1 MINNDN
7 KDIFNN
13 TGLDVTYNEDNGT
26 LESNKTCYSDDKYAR
41 SDSLLTHNELK
52 NLGRIYNISIK
63 GTKQD
68 ICSRLYN
75 KALRFQD
82 DVNKNYGDDLK
93 QEKINKN
100 STCYQLKKKECN
112 NFDNDCEY
120 LNETKESLL
129 ERLMLLDLLTN
140 NSQDYDQLLKS
151 DIIEK
156 LKEYSKDYDENQR
169 FYKIQEKDIANF
181 IKKNQNL
188 LLRGF
193 DSRDFNQALMDLGS
207 TICKSKQPKCFS
219 CPLEENCNKFI
230 TENNKNQQKFEGS
243 FRQKRGLVLKILLS
257 REKVTKQMIE
267 EELKLNNEVAGEVLD
282 SLVRDG
288 LIEFSRNKFIVINDN

>member
-1 MINNDN
+1 MTINISFF
-7 KDIFNN
+7 K
-13 TGLDVTYNEDNGT
+13 
-26 LESNKTCYSDDKYAR
+26 K
-41 SDSLLTHNELK
+41 ELK
-52 NLGRIYNISIK
+52 KWYKENHRSFTWRNTTDPWKILLIETLSQQTQLERANDFYK
-63 GTKQD
+63 
-68 ICSRLYN
+68 
-75 KALRFQD
+75 RFIDRYPTPQKMAND
-82 DVNKNYGDDLK
+82 
-93 QEKINKN
+93 
-100 STCYQLKKKECN
+100 SKKEVLKLWSGLGYN
-112 NFDNDCEY
+112 NRAIR
-120 LNETKESLL
+120 LHETSKILAKTSFKELYPNFSVLPGVGSYTNSALL
-129 ERLMLLDLLTN
+129 SFAYGKKVIAVDTN
-140 NSQDYDQLLKS
+140 IKR
-151 DIIEK
+151 IF
-156 LKEYSKDYDENQR
+156 QR
-169 FYKIQEKDIANF
+169 FFKVQEKDIDNF

-267 EELKLNNEVAGEVLD
+267 EELKLSNEVAGEVLD

>member
-1 MINNDN
+1 M
-7 KDIFNN
+7 
-13 TGLDVTYNEDNGT
+13 TT
-26 LESNKTCYSDDKYAR
+26 
-41 SDSLLTHNELK
+41 
-52 NLGRIYNISIK
+52 NISIFK
-63 GTKQD
+63 K
-68 ICSRLYN
+68 
-75 KALRFQD
+75 
-82 DVNKNYGDDLK
+82 
-93 QEKINKN
+93 E
-100 STCYQLKKKECN
+100 LKKWYAN
-112 NFDNDCEY
+112 NRKSFSWRNTNNPWKILLIETLSQQTQLERANRYYEQFIDKYPTPKHMANDSKKQILKLWSGLGYNNRATRLHETAKIVAKTGFDNLYPDFTVLPGVGPY
-120 LNETKESLL
+120 TNSALL
-129 ERLMLLDLLTN
+129 SFAYGEKVIAVDTN
-140 NSQDYDQLLKS
+140 IKR
-151 DIIEK
+151 IF
-156 LKEYSKDYDENQR
+156 QR
-169 FYKIQEKDIANF
+169 FFKIQEKDIANF

-267 EELKLNNEVAGEVLD
+267 EELKLSNEVAGEVLD